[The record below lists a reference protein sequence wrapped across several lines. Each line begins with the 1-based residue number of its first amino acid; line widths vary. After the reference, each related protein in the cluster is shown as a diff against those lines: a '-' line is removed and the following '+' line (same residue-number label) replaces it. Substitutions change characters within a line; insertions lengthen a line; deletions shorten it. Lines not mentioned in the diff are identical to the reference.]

1 MINSALRADSTTHS
15 VHSLA
20 ISVSDSVHKK
30 VPERCRP
37 QCATRSISINPGECR
52 SCSVNILTG
61 ILLLTRLTARLR
73 FLPAVVCASFNRRS
87 MDYTLTFRNCSRSA
101 GFRLRCPC
109 FSIAGI
115 SWGSNALRRL
125 PHNRSEASQ
134 RTIRAC

>member
-1 MINSALRADSTTHS
+1 MTNSALRTGNATHS
-15 VHSLA
+15 VRPLA

-37 QCATRSISINPGECR
+37 QYATRSISINPGECR
-52 SCSVNILTG
+52 SCPVNILTG
-61 ILLLTRLTARLR
+61 ILLLTRLTTRLR

-87 MDYTLTFRNCSRSA
+87 MDDALTFRNCPRSA
-101 GFRLRCPC
+101 GFRLRCLC

-125 PHNRSEASQ
+125 PYNRSEASQ
-134 RTIRAC
+134 RTIRTF